1 MVRMVAESERPRRS
15 RATTTTTTTTSPA
28 RVVQQRRE
36 ARAVVAD
43 PEELVVNMRSQPAAV
58 SVALLVEGLLVGADP
73 EVADS
78 RHVALRRIDVP
89 YDAHERDFK
98 ADGSIGTARARHLP
112 ELQHHR

>member
-1 MVRMVAESERPRRS
+1 MVWMVPESDRPRPS
-15 RATTTTTTTTSPA
+15 RATTTTTTTSPA

-43 PEELVVNMRSQPAAV
+43 PEELVGEHALAAGGGQRV
-58 SVALLVEGLLVGADP
+58 TLLVEGLLVGADP
-73 EVADS
+73 DVADS

-89 YDAHERDFK
+89 YDAPERDFK